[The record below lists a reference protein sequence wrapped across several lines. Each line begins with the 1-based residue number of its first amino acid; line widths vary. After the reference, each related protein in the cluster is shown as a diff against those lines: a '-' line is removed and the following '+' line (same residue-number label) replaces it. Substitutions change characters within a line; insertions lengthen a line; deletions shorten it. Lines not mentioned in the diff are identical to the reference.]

1 MKDILDFQHVPGFD
15 HIRPYPVYDQFG
27 RGNMRA
33 FQKPDDPVR
42 IANGRMLRRGHD
54 DGLIRSGDR
63 VPESLF
69 DPGRAVDNYV
79 FVFLF

>member
-1 MKDILDFQHVPGFD
+1 
-15 HIRPYPVYDQFG
+15 
-27 RGNMRA
+27 MRA